1 MAITNF
7 ADRHLTIEARRLT
20 TGRAAQRLTADWIGD
35 AHLDGWTPSSLL
47 VALTKR
53 EHPDHDVLMRGLITH
68 SQQHDEDASLLLLAA
83 LRPAIWKLAHTYHR
97 PRLHAAFDDLLVSA
111 VHVIARA
118 DPSVDRLYDRV
129 VGRIRAATPPLRPDV
144 REECAAE
151 FDDRAM
157 SGEDEIVDQIEAR
170 EELRRLAQ
178 LRKSGVLADASWC
191 DLVAVRLHGVP
202 VSEVA
207 RGRTTHHVRAD
218 VSRFSRRLERIL
230 AA

>member
-1 MAITNF
+1 MAVTNF
-7 ADRHLTIEARRLT
+7 ADHHLTLAARRLT
-20 TGRAAQRLTADWIGD
+20 TGRAAHRLTTNWIGD
-35 AHLDGWTPSSLL
+35 AHLGGWTPGNLL

-53 EHPDHDVLMRGLITH
+53 EHPEHDVLMRGLMIH

-118 DPSVDRLYDRV
+118 DPSVDRLYDRI
-129 VGRIRAATPPLRPDV
+129 VGRIRAATPPLRPDA

-151 FDDRAM
+151 FDDRAL

-170 EELRRLAQ
+170 EELRRLGQ
-178 LRKSGVLADASWC
+178 LHRSGAIAAGSWC
-191 DLVAVRLHGVP
+191 DLIAVRVHGVP
-202 VSEVA
+202 TQEVA